1 MNGKSWYDKMIRL
14 RRLVRGDVFPHGCIN
29 YISPWCFSI
38 DASCE
43 REEKKIFFPV
53 SKEQDLFAD
62 CSEKADS

>member
-1 MNGKSWYDKMIRL
+1 MYFHMAALIT
-14 RRLVRGDVFPHGCIN
+14 FPLGA
-29 YISPWCFSI
+29 FSI

-62 CSEKADS
+62 CSERVHS